1 MGPHF
6 DSRTISMV
14 KPFGPSII
22 KLKLPA
28 AMVNRMNE
36 HVDTLL
42 GDEAKLRTLDHGSQL
57 AGNVSQ
63 EILLEAEFMREINWI
78 GFIASVCNEWLKRTN
93 GKELK
98 DLAIIKTWI
107 VRQFEHEYNPVHHHA
122 GHISG
127 VGYLKVPRET
137 GASFNKGKVRNSNGN
152 LVFIHGAANLFSNA
166 TFTIKPEPG
175 DFYMFPNYLQHAVY
189 PFTGTD
195 EERRSVSFN
204 AILDPEAA
212 TY

>member
-1 MGPHF
+1 MQPKANNLA
-6 DSRTISMV
+6 ISMI

-22 KLKLPA
+22 KLKLPETIISQ
-28 AMVNRMNE
+28 MNE
-36 HVDTLL
+36 YVDNILK
-42 GDEAKLRTLDHGSQL
+42 EEMKLKELDHGSQL

-63 EILLEAEFMREINWI
+63 EILLETEFMKKINWV
-78 GFIASVCNEWLKRTN
+78 GFIGLACDEWLKKTN
-93 GKELK
+93 GKQLK
-98 DLAIIKTWI
+98 DLALIKSWI
-107 VRQFEHEYNPVHHHA
+107 VRQFKHEYNPVHHHA

-127 VGYLKVPRET
+127 VGYLKVPRDF
-137 GASFNKGKVRNSNGN
+137 GGSFNKDKARNSNGN
-152 LVFIHGAANLFSNA
+152 LVFIHGSANLFSNA
-166 TFTIKPEPG
+166 TFTIKPELG

>member
-1 MGPHF
+1 MEPKANNLAL
-6 DSRTISMV
+6 SMI

-22 KLKLPA
+22 KLRLPETTVSWMNAYVDEILEDEKKLK
-28 AMVNRMNE
+28 E
-36 HVDTLL
+36 F
-42 GDEAKLRTLDHGSQL
+42 DHGSQL

-63 EILLEAEFMREINWI
+63 EISLEPEFLKKINWPAFI
-78 GFIASVCNEWLKRTN
+78 GAACNEWLKRTN

-98 DLAIIKTWI
+98 ELAIIKTWI

-127 VGYLKVPRET
+127 VGYLKVPKQM
-137 GASFNKGKVRNSNGN
+137 GGSFNKDKPRNSNGN
-152 LVFIHGAANLFSNA
+152 LVFIHGSANIFSNA

-212 TY
+212 SY

>member
-1 MGPHF
+1 MEPYANN
-6 DSRTISMV
+6 RAISII

-22 KLKLPA
+22 KLKLPEA
-28 AMVNRMNE
+28 ILTLMNE
-36 HVDTLL
+36 YVDNILQ
-42 GDEAKLRTLDHGSQL
+42 DEKKLKELDHGSQL

-63 EILLEAEFMREINWI
+63 EILLEAEFMRKINWV
-78 GFIASVCNEWLKRTN
+78 GFIGSVCNEWLKRIN

-98 DLAIIKTWI
+98 DLVIIKTWI

-127 VGYLKVPRET
+127 VGYLKVPQQM
-137 GASFNKGKVRNSNGN
+137 GGSFNKDKARNSNGN
-152 LVFIHGAANLFSNA
+152 LVFIHGSANLFSNA

-204 AILDPEAA
+204 AILDPESAV
-212 TY
+212 Y

>member
-1 MGPHF
+1 ME
-6 DSRTISMV
+6 SRTNNLSISMV

-22 KLKLPA
+22 KLSLPP
-28 AMVNRMNE
+28 AMVSAMNDY
-36 HVDTLL
+36 VDNLVK
-42 GDEAKLRTLDHGSQL
+42 DAAKLKALDHGSHL

-63 EILLEAEFMREINWI
+63 EILLEAEFMKTINWV
-78 GFIASVCNEWLKRTN
+78 GFIGSVCNEWLKRTN

-98 DLAIIKTWI
+98 DLAIIKSWI
-107 VRQFEHEYNPVHHHA
+107 VRQFAHEYNPVHHHT

-127 VGYLKVPRET
+127 VGYLKVPRHM
-137 GASFNKGKVRNSNGN
+137 GGSFNKDKTRNSNGN
-152 LVFIHGAANLFSNA
+152 LVFIHGSPNVFCNG
-166 TFTIKPEPG
+166 TFTVKPEAG

-204 AILDPEAA
+204 AMLDADAA
-212 TY
+212 AY

>member
-1 MGPHF
+1 MGT
-6 DSRTISMV
+6 SAENLTISMI
-14 KPFGPSII
+14 KPFGPSIVKVKLPEPI
-22 KLKLPA
+22 VSQMNEYVDNILEDRNKLK
-28 AMVNRMNE
+28 E
-36 HVDTLL
+36 
-42 GDEAKLRTLDHGSQL
+42 LDHATQL

-63 EILLEAEFMREINWI
+63 EILLETEFMRKINWQ
-78 GFIASVCNEWLKRTN
+78 GFIASVCKEWLKKAN

-98 DLAIIKTWI
+98 DLAIIKSWV

-127 VGYLKVPRET
+127 VGYLKVPQHM
-137 GASFNKGKVRNSNGN
+137 GGSFNKDKARNSNGN
-152 LVFIHGAANLFSNA
+152 LVFIHGSANLFSNA
-166 TFTIKPEPG
+166 TFTIKPEAG

-189 PFTGTD
+189 PFSGTD

>member
-1 MGPHF
+1 ME
-6 DSRTISMV
+6 SRTNNLSLSMV
-14 KPFGPSII
+14 KPFGPSIV
-22 KLKLPA
+22 KLSLPP
-28 AMVNRMNE
+28 AMISQMNDY
-36 HVDTLL
+36 VDDVLKDQARL
-42 GDEAKLRTLDHGSQL
+42 KALDHGAQL

-63 EILLEAEFMREINWI
+63 EILLEPDFMKKINWH
-78 GFIASVCNEWLKRTN
+78 GFVGTVCNEWLKRTS

-107 VRQFEHEYNPVHHHA
+107 VRQFANEYNPVHHHS

-127 VGYLKVPRET
+127 VGYLKVPRHM
-137 GASFNKGKVRNSNGN
+137 GGSFNKDKARNSNGS
-152 LVFIHGAANLFSNA
+152 LVFVHGSPNLFSNA
-166 TFTIKPEPG
+166 AFTITPEPG

-189 PFTGTD
+189 PFSGTD

-204 AILDPEAA
+204 AFLDPDAA

>member
-1 MGPHF
+1 MEPSAHNL
-6 DSRTISMV
+6 SISMI

-22 KLKLPA
+22 KLRLPET
-28 AMVNRMNE
+28 MVSQMNDY
-36 HVDTLL
+36 VDHILE
-42 GDEAKLRTLDHGSQL
+42 DEAKLKALDHGPQL

-63 EILLEAEFMREINWI
+63 EILLETEFTKKINWI
-78 GFIASVCNEWLKRTN
+78 GFIGSVCNEWLKRTN
-93 GKELK
+93 GRELK
-98 DLAIIKTWI
+98 ELAIIKTWI
-107 VRQFEHEYNPVHHHA
+107 VRQFQHEYNPIHHHA

-127 VGYLKVPRET
+127 VGYLKVPKNM
-137 GASFNKGKVRNSNGN
+137 GDSFNKDKARNSNGN
-152 LVFIHGAANLFSNA
+152 LVFIHGSAQIFSKA
-166 TFTIKPEPG
+166 TFTITPEPG

-204 AILDPEAA
+204 ALLDPDAA

>member
-1 MGPHF
+1 MEPNTQ
-6 DSRTISMV
+6 RLAISMI

-22 KLKLPA
+22 KMKLPETTVVQMNA
-28 AMVNRMNE
+28 YVDDILADEKRLKAM
-36 HVDTLL
+36 
-42 GDEAKLRTLDHGSQL
+42 DHGPQL

-63 EILLEAEFMREINWI
+63 EILLETEFMNRIKWA
-78 GFIASVCNEWLKRTN
+78 GFIGAACNEWLKRTN

-98 DLAIIKTWI
+98 ELLIIKSWI
-107 VRQFEHEYNPVHHHA
+107 VRQFAHEYNPVHHHT

-127 VGYLKVPRET
+127 VGYLKVPRYT
-137 GASFNKGKVRNSNGN
+137 GDSFNKDKARNSNGN
-152 LVFIHGAANLFSNA
+152 LVFIHGSANAFCNA

-189 PFTGTD
+189 PFSGTD

-204 AILDPEAA
+204 AILDPDAVS
-212 TY
+212 Y

>member
-1 MGPHF
+1 MEPTVNNL
-6 DSRTISMV
+6 SISMI

-22 KLKLPA
+22 KLKLPETL
-28 AMVNRMNE
+28 VSQMNE
-36 HVDTLL
+36 YVDHIVA
-42 GDEAKLRTLDHGSQL
+42 DEAKLKALDHGSQL

-63 EILLEAEFMREINWI
+63 EILLEAEFMKKINWV
-78 GFIASVCNEWLKRTN
+78 GFIGSVCNEWLKRTN
-93 GKELK
+93 GKQLK
-98 DLAIIKTWI
+98 DLVLIKSWI

-127 VGYLKVPRET
+127 VGYLKVPKHM
-137 GASFNKGKVRNSNGN
+137 GGSFNKDKARNSNGN
-152 LVFIHGAANLFSNA
+152 LVFIHGSAHIFSNA

-204 AILDPEAA
+204 AILDPDAA

>member
-1 MGPHF
+1 MNEYV
-6 DSRTISMV
+6 DNIL
-14 KPFGPSII
+14 KDEL
-22 KLKLPA
+22 KLK
-28 AMVNRMNE
+28 E
-36 HVDTLL
+36 
-42 GDEAKLRTLDHGSQL
+42 LDHGSQL

-63 EILLEAEFMREINWI
+63 EILLEPEFMNKINWV
-78 GFIASVCNEWLKRTN
+78 GFIGLACNEWLKRTN

-127 VGYLKVPRET
+127 VGYLKVPQNM
-137 GASFNKGKVRNSNGN
+137 GGSFNKDKPRNSNGN
-152 LVFIHGAANLFSNA
+152 LVFIHGSANLFSKA
-166 TFTIKPEPG
+166 TFTITPEPG

-204 AILDPEAA
+204 AIMDPESAI
-212 TY
+212 Y

>member
-1 MGPHF
+1 MEPSANSH
-6 DSRTISMV
+6 SISII

-22 KLKLPA
+22 KLKLPETI
-28 AMVNRMNE
+28 VSQMNDY
-36 HVDTLL
+36 VDNIIKSET
-42 GDEAKLRTLDHGSQL
+42 KLKELDHGSQL

-63 EILLEAEFMREINWI
+63 EILLEAEFMKKINWV
-78 GFIASVCNEWLKRTN
+78 GFIGLACNEWLKRTS

-127 VGYLKVPRET
+127 VGYLKIPKHLGV
-137 GASFNKGKVRNSNGN
+137 SFNKDKDRNSNGN
-152 LVFIHGAANLFSNA
+152 LVFIHGSANLFSKA
-166 TFTIKPEPG
+166 TLTIKPEQG

-189 PFTGTD
+189 PFVGKD

-212 TY
+212 IY

>member
-1 MGPHF
+1 MGT
-6 DSRTISMV
+6 SAENLTISMI
-14 KPFGPSII
+14 KPFGPSIVKVKLPELI
-22 KLKLPA
+22 VSQMNEYVDNILGDGDKLK
-28 AMVNRMNE
+28 E
-36 HVDTLL
+36 
-42 GDEAKLRTLDHGSQL
+42 LDHATQL

-63 EILLEAEFMREINWI
+63 EILLETEFMRKINWK
-78 GFIASVCNEWLKRTN
+78 GFIASVCKEWLKKAN

-98 DLAIIKTWI
+98 DIAIIKSWV

-127 VGYLKVPRET
+127 VGYLKVPQHM
-137 GASFNKGKVRNSNGN
+137 GGSFNKDKARNSNGN
-152 LVFIHGAANLFSNA
+152 LVFIHGSANLFSNA
-166 TFTIKPEPG
+166 TFTIKPEAG

-189 PFTGTD
+189 PFSGTD

>member
-1 MGPHF
+1 MEPTAN
-6 DSRTISMV
+6 SLSISMV

-22 KLKLPA
+22 KLSLPP
-28 AMVNRMNE
+28 AMVSAMNDY
-36 HVDTLL
+36 VDNLL
-42 GDEAKLRTLDHGSQL
+42 KDATRLKALDHGSQL

-63 EILLEAEFMREINWI
+63 ELLLDPEFMRKINWV
-78 GFIASVCNEWLKRTN
+78 GFIGTACNEWLKRTN
-93 GKELK
+93 GKQLK

-107 VRQFEHEYNPVHHHA
+107 VRQFAHEYNPVHHHA

-127 VGYLKVPRET
+127 VGYLKVPKQM
-137 GASFNKGKVRNSNGN
+137 GGSFNQDKARNSNGN
-152 LVFIHGAANLFSNA
+152 LVFIHGSPGPFCNA

-189 PFTGTD
+189 PFSGTD

-204 AILDPEAA
+204 AILDPDAA
-212 TY
+212 AY

>member
-1 MGPHF
+1 MEYNANNR
-6 DSRTISMV
+6 SISII

-22 KLKLPA
+22 KLKLPETI
-28 AMVNRMNE
+28 VSQMNE
-36 HVDTLL
+36 YVDNIVK
-42 GDEAKLRTLDHGSQL
+42 DKIKLKELDHGSQL

-63 EILLEAEFMREINWI
+63 EIILETEFMRKINWV
-78 GFIASVCNEWLKRTN
+78 GFIGSACNEWLKKTN

-127 VGYLKVPRET
+127 VGYLKVPESM
-137 GASFNKGKVRNSNGN
+137 GGSFNKDKVRNSNGN
-152 LVFIHGAANLFSNA
+152 LVFIHGSANTFCNA

-189 PFTGTD
+189 PFIGTD

-212 TY
+212 SY

>member
-1 MGPHF
+1 M
-6 DSRTISMV
+6 I

-28 AMVNRMNE
+28 TMVSQMNAY
-36 HVDTLL
+36 VDNIL
-42 GDEAKLRTLDHGSQL
+42 GDEIKLGELDHGSQL

-63 EILLEAEFMREINWI
+63 EILLETEFMEKINWV
-78 GFIASVCNEWLKRTN
+78 GFVGSVCNEWLKRTN

-127 VGYLKVPRET
+127 VGYLKVPKDM
-137 GASFNKGKVRNSNGN
+137 GGSFNKDKVRNSNGN
-152 LVFIHGAANLFSNA
+152 LVFIHGSANIFSKA
-166 TFTIKPEPG
+166 TFTVTPEVG

-204 AILDPEAA
+204 AVLDPDAA

>member
-1 MGPHF
+1 ME
-6 DSRTISMV
+6 SNANNRVLSII

-22 KLKLPA
+22 KLKLPETI
-28 AMVNRMNE
+28 VSQMNE
-36 HVDTLL
+36 YVDNILK
-42 GDEAKLRTLDHGSQL
+42 DEIKLKELDHGSQL

-63 EILLEAEFMREINWI
+63 EILLETELMKKINWV
-78 GFIASVCNEWLKRTN
+78 GFIGSVCNEWLKRTN
-93 GKELK
+93 GRELK
-98 DLAIIKTWI
+98 DLVIIKTWI
-107 VRQFEHEYNPVHHHA
+107 VRQFKHEYNPIHHHA

-127 VGYLKVPRET
+127 VGYLKVPSSM
-137 GASFNKGKVRNSNGN
+137 GDSFNKDKARNSNGN
-152 LVFIHGAANLFSNA
+152 LVFIHGSAHPFCNA

-204 AILDPEAA
+204 AILDPEAV

>member
-1 MGPHF
+1 MEPNLNNLA
-6 DSRTISMV
+6 ISMI

-22 KLKLPA
+22 KLKLPET
-28 AMVNRMNE
+28 MVSQMNE
-36 HVDTLL
+36 YVDNILE
-42 GDEAKLRTLDHGSQL
+42 DEQKLKALDHGTKL

-63 EILLEAEFMREINWI
+63 ELLLETEFMKKINWV
-78 GFIASVCNEWLKRTN
+78 GFIGSACNEWLKRTS

-98 DLAIIKTWI
+98 DLVIIKTWI
-107 VRQFEHEYNPVHHHA
+107 VRQFEHEYNPVHHHT

-127 VGYLKVPRET
+127 VGYLKVPQHMGR
-137 GASFNKGKVRNSNGN
+137 SFNEDKARNSNGS
-152 LVFIHGAANLFSNA
+152 LVFIHGSANLFSNA

-189 PFTGTD
+189 PFSGTD

-204 AILDPEAA
+204 AVLDPDAA
-212 TY
+212 SY

>member
-1 MGPHF
+1 
-6 DSRTISMV
+6 MV

-28 AMVNRMNE
+28 TMVGQLNDYVDDIIMN
-36 HVDTLL
+36 
-42 GDEAKLRTLDHGSQL
+42 EAKLKALDHGSQL

-63 EILLEAEFMREINWI
+63 EILLEAEVARRINWA
-78 GFIASVCNEWLKRTN
+78 GFIGSVCNQWLKRTN

-98 DLAIIKTWI
+98 ELAIIKTWI
-107 VRQFEHEYNPVHHHA
+107 VRQFQHEYNPVHHHA

-127 VGYLKVPRET
+127 VGYLKVPRHM
-137 GASFNKGKVRNSNGN
+137 GGSFNSDKARNSNGN
-152 LVFIHGAANLFSNA
+152 LVFIHGAPGPFCNA
-166 TFTIKPEPG
+166 TFTVKPEPG

-189 PFTGTD
+189 PFSGTD

-204 AILDPEAA
+204 AILDADAA
-212 TY
+212 AY